1 MNLLGS
7 KSDRY
12 IFSKSMHP
20 QNTKAEL
27 HRLLQLRNEH
37 PEKIADIDA
46 QIHTI
51 FAETHAIL
59 VLDMSGFSRLTIRYG
74 ITHFL
79 AMIHR
84 LSAIATPLVKQYQ
97 GTVVKQE
104 ADNLFA
110 IFPTVEAAVSA
121 AVDILKS
128 LRAVNSGLPDFMDLY
143 ASIGIGYGE
152 VLLVAGE
159 DLYGNEMNLASKLG
173 EDLARSNEILLTET
187 AFQQLQ
193 SATWACEA
201 IELSVSGLEL
211 TAYQVQI
218 GK

>member
-1 MNLLGS
+1 
-7 KSDRY
+7 
-12 IFSKSMHP
+12 MHS
-20 QNTKAEL
+20 QNTTTEL
-27 HRLLQLRNEH
+27 HRLLQTRNEH
-37 PEKIADIDA
+37 PERIAEIDA
-46 QIHTI
+46 KIHAI

-59 VLDMSGFSRLTIRYG
+59 VLDMSGFSRLTIRHG

-84 LSAIATPLVKQYQ
+84 LSAIATPLVEQHQ

-110 IFPTVEAAVSA
+110 IFPEVTLAVNA

-128 LRAVNSGLPDFMDLY
+128 LAVVNSGLPDAMDLH

-152 VLLVAGE
+152 VLLVAGK

-173 EDLARSNEILLTET
+173 EDLARTNEILLTET

-193 SATWACEA
+193 STTWACEA

-211 TAYQVQI
+211 TAYQVQFA
-218 GK
+218 K

>member
-1 MNLLGS
+1 
-7 KSDRY
+7 
-12 IFSKSMHP
+12 MHS

-27 HRLLQLRNEH
+27 HRLLQARNEY
-37 PEKIADIDA
+37 PEKIAEIDA

-59 VLDMSGFSRLTIRYG
+59 VLDMSGFSRLTIRHG
-74 ITHFL
+74 IIHFL

-84 LSAIATPLVKQYQ
+84 LSAIATPLVEQHQ
-97 GTVVKQE
+97 GTVIKQE

-110 IFPTVEAAVSA
+110 VFPEVVLAVNA
-121 AVDILKS
+121 GLDILKS
-128 LRAVNSGLPDFMDLY
+128 LATVNSGLPDAMDLY

-173 EDLARSNEILLTET
+173 EDLARSNEILLTEL

-193 SATWACEA
+193 STTWTCEA

-211 TAYQVQI
+211 TAYQVQFS
-218 GK
+218 K

>member
-1 MNLLGS
+1 
-7 KSDRY
+7 
-12 IFSKSMHP
+12 MHP

-37 PEKIADIDA
+37 PEKIAEIDA
-46 QIHTI
+46 EIHTI

-84 LSAIATPLVKQYQ
+84 LSAIATPLVKQHQ

-110 IFPTVEAAVSA
+110 IFPTVDAAVSA

-128 LRAVNSGLPDFMDLY
+128 LAAVNSGLPDMMDLY

-173 EDLARSNEILLTET
+173 EDLARSNEILLTES

-193 SATWACEA
+193 STPWACEA

-211 TAYQVQI
+211 TAYQVQFAQ
-218 GK
+218 

>member
-1 MNLLGS
+1 
-7 KSDRY
+7 
-12 IFSKSMHP
+12 MHP

-27 HRLLQLRNEH
+27 HRLLQVRNEH
-37 PEKIADIDA
+37 PEKSTEVDA

-59 VLDMSGFSRLTIRYG
+59 VLDMSGFSRLTIRHG
-74 ITHFL
+74 IVHFL

-84 LSAIATPLVKQYQ
+84 LSAIATPLVEQRR

-110 IFPTVEAAVSA
+110 IFPTVDAAVSA
-121 AVDILKS
+121 AADVLKS
-128 LRAVNSGLPDFMDLY
+128 LAAVNSGLPDIMDLY

-152 VLLVAGE
+152 VLLVAAE

-173 EDLARSNEILLTET
+173 EDLARSNEILLTEA

-193 SATWACEA
+193 ATTWQCEA
-201 IELSVSGLEL
+201 IELSVSGLEI
-211 TAYQVQI
+211 TAYQVQFVR
-218 GK
+218 

>member
-1 MNLLGS
+1 
-7 KSDRY
+7 
-12 IFSKSMHP
+12 MHP

-27 HRLLQLRNEH
+27 HRLLQVRNEH
-37 PEKIADIDA
+37 PEKSAEVDA

-51 FAETHAIL
+51 FAETHTIL
-59 VLDMSGFSRLTIRYG
+59 VLDMSGFSRLTIRHG
-74 ITHFL
+74 IVHFL

-84 LSAIATPLVKQYQ
+84 LSAIATPLVEQRQ

-110 IFPTVEAAVSA
+110 VFPTVDAAVSA
-121 AVDILKS
+121 AVDVLKS
-128 LRAVNSGLPDFMDLY
+128 LAAVNSGLPDIMDLY

-152 VLLVAGE
+152 VLLVAAE

-173 EDLARSNEILLTET
+173 EDLARSNEILLTEA

-193 SATWACEA
+193 LTTWQCEA
-201 IELSVSGLEL
+201 IELSVSGLEI
-211 TAYQVQI
+211 TAYQVQFAR
-218 GK
+218 

>member
-1 MNLLGS
+1 
-7 KSDRY
+7 
-12 IFSKSMHP
+12 MHP

-27 HRLLQLRNEH
+27 HRLLQVRNEH
-37 PEKIADIDA
+37 PEKASEIDA

-84 LSAIATPLVKQYQ
+84 LGAIAKPLVEQDR
-97 GTVVKQE
+97 GTVIKQE

-110 IFPTVEAAVSA
+110 IFPNVDAAVSA

-128 LRAVNSGLPDFMDLY
+128 LAAVNSGLPDAMDLY

-152 VLLVAGE
+152 VLLVAGA

-173 EDLARSNEILLTET
+173 EDLARTNEILLTES

-193 SATWACEA
+193 SSTWTCEA
-201 IELSVSGLEL
+201 INLSVSGLEL
-211 TAYQVQI
+211 MAYQVQFT
-218 GK
+218 K

>member
-1 MNLLGS
+1 
-7 KSDRY
+7 
-12 IFSKSMHP
+12 MHP

-27 HRLLQLRNEH
+27 HRLLQDRNEH
-37 PEKIADIDA
+37 PEKIAEIDA
-46 QIHTI
+46 QIHAI

-59 VLDMSGFSRLTIRYG
+59 VLDMSGFSRLTIRHG
-74 ITHFL
+74 IIHFL

-84 LSAIATPLVKQYQ
+84 LSAIATPLMEQQK
-97 GTVVKQE
+97 GTVIKQE

-110 IFPTVEAAVSA
+110 VFPTVEFAVSA
-121 AVDILKS
+121 AVDVLKS
-128 LRAVNSGLPDFMDLY
+128 LAAVNSGLPDAMDLY

-152 VLLVAGE
+152 VLLVAGK

-173 EDLARSNEILLTET
+173 EDLARSNEILLTES

-193 SATWACEA
+193 STWTCEA

-211 TAYQVQI
+211 TAYQVQFP
-218 GK
+218 K

>member
-1 MNLLGS
+1 
-7 KSDRY
+7 
-12 IFSKSMHP
+12 MHP
-20 QNTKAEL
+20 QNTKTEL
-27 HRLLQLRNEH
+27 HRLLQVRNEH
-37 PEKIADIDA
+37 PEKASEIDA
-46 QIHTI
+46 QIQTI

-59 VLDMSGFSRLTIRYG
+59 VLDMAGFSRLTIRHG

-84 LSAIATPLVKQYQ
+84 LSAIATPLVKQRR
-97 GTVVKQE
+97 GTVIKQE

-110 IFPTVEAAVSA
+110 IFPTVDAAVSA
-121 AVDILKS
+121 AVDVLKS
-128 LRAVNSGLPDFMDLY
+128 LAAVNSGLPDAMDLY
-143 ASIGIGYGE
+143 ASVGIGYGE
-152 VLLVAGE
+152 VLVVAGA

-173 EDLARSNEILLTET
+173 EDLARSNEILLTES

-193 SATWACEA
+193 STTWTCEA

-218 GK
+218 SS

>member
-1 MNLLGS
+1 
-7 KSDRY
+7 
-12 IFSKSMHP
+12 MHP

-27 HRLLQLRNEH
+27 HRLLQVRNQQS
-37 PEKIADIDA
+37 EKSAEVDA

-59 VLDMSGFSRLTIRYG
+59 VLDMSGFSRLTIRHG
-74 ITHFL
+74 IVHFL

-84 LSAIATPLVKQYQ
+84 LSAIATPLVEQRR

-104 ADNLFA
+104 ADNVFA
-110 IFPTVEAAVSA
+110 IFPTVDAAVSA
-121 AVDILKS
+121 AVDVLKS
-128 LRAVNSGLPDFMDLY
+128 LAAVNSGLPDIMNLY

-152 VLLVAGE
+152 VLLVAAE

-173 EDLARSNEILLTET
+173 EDLARSNEILLTKA

-193 SATWACEA
+193 PTTWQCEA
-201 IELSVSGLEL
+201 IGLSVSGLEIM
-211 TAYQVQI
+211 AYQVQFAR
-218 GK
+218 